1 MTYVFLAALYILIG
15 LSFVEAIDDIDNYG
29 DAILITALWP
39 VLSLL
44 YLIIIFIVIVKF
56 NIRNK

>member
-1 MTYVFLAALYILIG
+1 MTWVFLGALYILIG
-15 LSFVEAIDDIDNYG
+15 LLFVEAIDDIDNYT

-44 YLIIIFIVIVKF
+44 YIIIMFVVIVKF

>member
-1 MTYVFLAALYILIG
+1 MTWVFLVTLYILIG
-15 LSFVEAIDDIDNYG
+15 LLFVEAIDDIDNYT

-44 YLIIIFIVIVKF
+44 YIIIMFVVIVKF

>member
-1 MTYVFLAALYILIG
+1 MTWVFLGALYILIG
-15 LSFVEAIDDIDNYG
+15 LLFVEAIVDIDNYT

-44 YLIIIFIVIVKF
+44 YIIIMFVVIVKF

>member
-1 MTYVFLAALYILIG
+1 MTWVFLGVLYILIG
-15 LSFVEAIDDIDNYG
+15 LLFVEAIDDIDNYT

-44 YLIIIFIVIVKF
+44 YIIIMFVVIVKF

>member
-1 MTYVFLAALYILIG
+1 MTWVFLGALYILIG
-15 LSFVEAIDDIDNYG
+15 LLFVEAIDDIDNYT

-44 YLIIIFIVIVKF
+44 YIIIMIVVIVKF
-56 NIRNK
+56 NITNK

>member
-1 MTYVFLAALYILIG
+1 MTWVFLGTLYILIG
-15 LSFVEAIDDIDNYG
+15 LLFVEAIDDIDNYT

-44 YLIIIFIVIVKF
+44 YIIIMFVVIVKF